1 MESVLA
7 ILCIV
12 FFAVLTYGLIQ
23 GRNLTKNH
31 LDDCRVI
38 YVPEE
43 INLELAYKSITNKD
57 LNSLKRRARELG
69 ATREFVDKFK
79 ESVHNPYIELKK
91 FIIVNSISNEHIL
104 FDKVED
110 DIKTRER
117 KRVNRRIDNELSDYK
132 YLILQANKLGIDTD
146 GISNEQLRKLVKT
159 ELLKKTSGIKGFND
173 PNTTIQELR
182 KDAGLDD

>member
-7 ILCIV
+7 VLCIV

-79 ESVHNPYIELKK
+79 ESDGKHPYIELKK

-104 FDKVED
+104 FNKVDD
-110 DIKTRER
+110 DIKKRER
-117 KRVNRRIDNELSDYK
+117 ERVNRRIDNELSDYK
-132 YLILQANKLGIDTD
+132 YLILQAKQLGIDTD

-159 ELLKKTSGIKGFND
+159 ELLKKTSGMKTPITK
-173 PNTTIQELR
+173 IQEFR

>member
-79 ESVHNPYIELKK
+79 DSVDKHSYIELKK
-91 FIIVNSISNEHIL
+91 FILVNSISNEHIL
-104 FDKVED
+104 FNKVDD
-110 DIKTRER
+110 DIKKRE
-117 KRVNRRIDNELSDYK
+117 KENIQRRIENELSNIEYLKEQAKQLGIK
-132 YLILQANKLGIDTD
+132 YEGVSDNKLKA
-146 GISNEQLRKLVKT
+146 QVKT
-159 ELLKKTSGIKGFND
+159 ELLKKTSGMKTPITK
-173 PNTTIQELR
+173 IQEFR

>member
-1 MESVLA
+1 MESVLS

-43 INLELAYKSITNKD
+43 INLELAYKSIANKD

-79 ESVHNPYIELKK
+79 ESVDKHSYIELKK
-91 FIIVNSISNEHIL
+91 FILVNSISNEHIL

-110 DIKTRER
+110 DIKKRE
-117 KRVNRRIDNELSDYK
+117 KDNIQRRIENELSNMK
-132 YLILQANKLGIDTD
+132 YLKEQAKQLGIKYDGVNINKLK
-146 GISNEQLRKLVKT
+146 EQVKT
-159 ELLKKTSGIKGFND
+159 ELLKKTSGMESPITK
-173 PNTTIQELR
+173 IQALR
-182 KDAGLDD
+182 IDAGLDD

>member
-1 MESVLA
+1 MESVLSV
-7 ILCIV
+7 LCIV

-91 FIIVNSISNEHIL
+91 FILVNSISNEHIS

-110 DIKTRER
+110 DIKKRE
-117 KRVNRRIDNELSDYK
+117 KKNIQRRIENELSNRE
-132 YLILQANKLGIDTD
+132 YLIQQAKQLGITYEGVDD
-146 GISNEQLRKLVKT
+146 KELRRQVKT
-159 ELLKKTSGIKGFND
+159 ELLKKTSGMKTPITK
-173 PNTTIQELR
+173 IQELR
-182 KDAGLDD
+182 KDAGLDN

>member
-1 MESVLA
+1 MESVLSV
-7 ILCIV
+7 LCIV

-91 FIIVNSISNEHIL
+91 FILVNSISNEHIS

-110 DIKTRER
+110 DIIQ
-117 KRVNRRIDNELSDYK
+117 RRIENELSNRE
-132 YLILQANKLGIDTD
+132 YLIQQAKQLGITYEGVDD
-146 GISNEQLRKLVKT
+146 KELRRQVKT
-159 ELLKKTSGIKGFND
+159 ELLKKTSGMKTPITK
-173 PNTTIQELR
+173 IQELR
-182 KDAGLDD
+182 KDAGLDN

>member
-1 MESVLA
+1 MESVLS

-43 INLELAYKSITNKD
+43 INLELAYKSIANKD

-79 ESVHNPYIELKK
+79 DSVNNNLYIELKK

-104 FDKVED
+104 FDTVEN
-110 DIKTRER
+110 DIKTRE
-117 KRVNRRIDNELSDYK
+117 KDNIQRRIENELSNRK
-132 YLILQANKLGIDTD
+132 YLIEQAKQLGIKYKDVSD
-146 GISNEQLRKLVKT
+146 NILKDKVKT
-159 ELLKKTSGIKGFND
+159 ELLKKTSGMKTPITK
-173 PNTTIQELR
+173 IQELR
-182 KDAGLDD
+182 KDVGLDD

>member
-79 ESVHNPYIELKK
+79 ESVDKHSYIELKK
-91 FIIVNSISNEHIL
+91 FILVNSISNEHIS
-104 FDKVED
+104 FDTVENN
-110 DIKTRER
+110 IKKRER
-117 KRVNRRIDNELSDYK
+117 ERVNRRIDNELSNMK
-132 YLILQANKLGIDTD
+132 YLKEQAKQLGIDTD

-159 ELLKKTSGIKGFND
+159 ELLKKTSGMESPITK
-173 PNTTIQELR
+173 IQELR

>member
-79 ESVHNPYIELKK
+79 ESDDKHPYIELKK
-91 FIIVNSISNEHIL
+91 FILVNSISNEHIS

-110 DIKTRER
+110 DIKKRE
-117 KRVNRRIDNELSDYK
+117 KENIQRRIDNELSNVK
-132 YLILQANKLGIDTD
+132 YIKEQANQLGIKYDD
-146 GISNEQLRKLVKT
+146 GVDINKLKKQVKK
-159 ELLKKTSGIKGFND
+159 ELLKKTSGMESPITK
-173 PNTTIQELR
+173 IQELR
-182 KDAGLDD
+182 EDAGLDD